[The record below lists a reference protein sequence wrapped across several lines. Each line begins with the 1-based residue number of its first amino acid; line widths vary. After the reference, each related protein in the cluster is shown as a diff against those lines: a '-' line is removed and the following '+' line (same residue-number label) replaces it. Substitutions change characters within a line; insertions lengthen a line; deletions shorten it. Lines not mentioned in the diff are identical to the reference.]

1 VDPKTKAEALTLA
14 TTMDARK
21 ALAAEWACQY
31 RAQRRPK
38 PAAQMDGLVQLFERD
53 AYDLRRLAE
62 TLPE

>member
-1 VDPKTKAEALTLA
+1 MEFKTKREAEEAVERCE
-14 TTMDARK
+14 RK